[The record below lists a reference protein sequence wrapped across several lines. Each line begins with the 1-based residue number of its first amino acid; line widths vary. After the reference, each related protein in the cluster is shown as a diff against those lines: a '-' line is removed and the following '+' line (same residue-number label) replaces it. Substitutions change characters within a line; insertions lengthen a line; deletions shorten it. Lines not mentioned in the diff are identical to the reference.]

1 VIAMRHKNKNGLSVL
16 REPSGRRARAGREP
30 DVTPAQV
37 KRLRDAALAGLQ
49 REEWGS
55 ELGRLL
61 LTRKIEA
68 EHYAAGRRW
77 SQAAA
82 RYRAALCA
90 PLPHPPAISFESGGS
105 RATPPDPASPEGER
119 LAARDGATVR
129 ELREAEA
136 ALREAGPLAERVVRG
151 VCERDEAPGGM
162 RELEALNRGLAALVR
177 FWRMGIVRAP

>member
-1 VIAMRHKNKNGLSVL
+1 MRRNDKSGLSVP

-61 LTRKIEA
+61 LTGKIAA

-77 SQAAA
+77 SEAMA
-82 RYRAALCA
+82 RYRAALGA
-90 PLPHPPAISFESGGS
+90 PPPHPPALSFERSG
-105 RATPPDPASPEGER
+105 AKAAPPDPASAEGER
-119 LAARDGATVR
+119 LAVRDGAAVR
-129 ELREAEA
+129 ELRDAEA
-136 ALREAGPLAERVVRG
+136 ALREAGPLPERVVRS
-151 VCERDEAPGGM
+151 VCEHDEAPCGV
-162 RELEALNRGLAALVR
+162 RELDALGRGLAALAR
-177 FWRMGIVRAP
+177 FWRMGAVRA